1 MKLKNIAVLMGGI
14 SPEREVSLR
23 SGKAVAQA
31 LKNAGFNVFCIDVKD
46 ERIEEIDSMEIDVAF
61 IALHGYFGED
71 GGVQQFLESKGIPY
85 TGSGVNASKI
95 AMNKLTTKKCF
106 INAGLKTPDYL
117 VVTEFQGFA
126 EIQQAITKFTLPV
139 VLKPPQNG
147 SSIGISIIR
156 DINDLKQGLINA
168 FKFGYELLIEKYVK
182 GRELTVGILDDKA
195 LPIIEIKPC
204 AEFFS
209 YEAKY
214 QDNKTE
220 YLVVETELENSVCA
234 HGKPACRTGVLPHN
248 LYAKAQKLAEDA
260 HRVLGCKGFSR
271 VDMLM
276 SEEGDFYLLEI
287 NTIPGFT
294 EKSLLPKAAH
304 AAGISFPSL
313 CRKIAEL
320 AVGDVLADASEPMP
334 QSGKKM
340 LDARI

>member
-1 MKLKNIAVLMGGI
+1 MLVKLKNIAVLMGGI

-23 SGKAVAQA
+23 SGTAVAQA
-31 LKNAGFNVFCIDVKD
+31 LKNAGFNVSCINVQD
-46 ERIEEIDSMEIDVAF
+46 EKIEELDLLEIDVAF

-71 GGVQQFLESKGIPY
+71 GRVQQLLESKGIPY
-85 TGSGVNASKI
+85 TGSGVDASKI
-95 AMNKLTTKKCF
+95 AMDKLATKKCF
-106 INAGLKTPDYL
+106 VDAGLKTPDYL
-117 VVTEFQGFA
+117 TVTESQGYA
-126 EIQQAITKFTLPV
+126 AIERAVIKFGLPV

-156 DINDLKQGLINA
+156 EIAGLEQGLTKA
-168 FKFGYELLIEKYVK
+168 FQFGSELLIEKYVK

-204 AEFFS
+204 AEFFN

-220 YLVVETELENSVCA
+220 YLVVETEQKNNSHAGEKLVCRY
-234 HGKPACRTGVLPHN
+234 GSLPMN
-248 LYAKAQKLAEDA
+248 LYTKAQKLAVDA

-271 VDMLM
+271 VDILM
-276 SEEGDFYLLEI
+276 DEAGEFYLLEI

-304 AAGISFPSL
+304 AAGISFSSL

-320 AVGDVLADASEPMP
+320 AVEDTLVGA
-334 QSGKKM
+334 GRKKVVV
-340 LDARI
+340 

>member
-1 MKLKNIAVLMGGI
+1 VKLENIVVLMGGL

-46 ERIEEIDSMEIDVAF
+46 EKIEELDHIEIDVAF
-61 IALHGYFGED
+61 IALHGCFGED
-71 GGVQQFLESKGIPY
+71 GGVQQLLESKGILY
-85 TGSGVNASKI
+85 TGSGVNASKL
-95 AMNKLTTKKCF
+95 AMDKLTTKKCF
-106 INAGLKTPDYL
+106 INAGLKTPDHL
-117 VVTEFQGFA
+117 VATEFQEFA
-126 EIQQAITKFTLPV
+126 EIQRAIIKFGLPV

-156 DINDLKQGLINA
+156 DISDLKQGLTNA
-168 FKFGYELLIEKYVK
+168 FQFGYELLIEKYVK
-182 GRELTVGILDDKA
+182 GRELTIGILDDKA
-195 LPIIEIKPC
+195 LPIIEIKPS
-204 AEFFS
+204 AEFFN

-214 QDNKTE
+214 KDNKTE
-220 YLVVETELENSVCA
+220 YLVVETEPKDSAITHEKL
-234 HGKPACRTGVLPHN
+234 ACRAGVLPQN
-248 LYAKAQKLAEDA
+248 LYTKAQKLAEDA

-276 SEEGDFYLLEI
+276 SEKGDFYLLEV

-320 AVGDVLADASEPMP
+320 AAGSVLERAHEAEP
-334 QSGKKM
+334 KTAIKM

>member
-46 ERIEEIDSMEIDVAF
+46 EKIKDLDDVKVDVAF

-71 GGVQQFLESKGIPY
+71 GRVQHLLESKGILY
-85 TGSGVNASKI
+85 TGSGVNASKL
-95 AMNKLTTKKCF
+95 AMDKLATKKCF

-117 VVTEFQGFA
+117 VATEFQEFA
-126 EIQQAITKFTLPV
+126 EIQQAIRKFGLPV

-156 DINDLKQGLINA
+156 DINDLKQGLTSA

-220 YLVVETELENSVCA
+220 YLVVETEQKNSARA
-234 HGKPACRTGVLPHN
+234 HGKLTCRTGALPPN

-276 SEEGDFYLLEI
+276 NEEGDFYLLEI

-313 CRKIAEL
+313 CRKIVEL
-320 AVGDVLADASEPMP
+320 AAGDLLVSANKMEP
-334 QSGKKM
+334 QTDKKM

>member
-1 MKLKNIAVLMGGI
+1 
-14 SPEREVSLR
+14 
-23 SGKAVAQA
+23 
-31 LKNAGFNVFCIDVKD
+31 
-46 ERIEEIDSMEIDVAF
+46 
-61 IALHGYFGED
+61 
-71 GGVQQFLESKGIPY
+71 
-85 TGSGVNASKI
+85 
-95 AMNKLTTKKCF
+95 
-106 INAGLKTPDYL
+106 
-117 VVTEFQGFA
+117 
-126 EIQQAITKFTLPV
+126 V

-156 DINDLKQGLINA
+156 DISDLKQGLTNA
-168 FKFGYELLIEKYVK
+168 FHFGYELLIEKYVK
-182 GRELTVGILDDKA
+182 GREFTIGILDDKA

-220 YLVVETELENSVCA
+220 YLVVEQEQKNSA
-234 HGKPACRTGVLPHN
+234 RAQEKFACRTGALPQN

-260 HRVLGCKGFSR
+260 HRVLGCKGLSR

-276 SEEGDFYLLEI
+276 DEDGEFYLLEI

-320 AVGDVLADASEPMP
+320 AACNILVSANEAIENERNAK
-334 QSGKKM
+334 QR
-340 LDARI
+340 A

>member
-1 MKLKNIAVLMGGI
+1 MLVKLKNIAVLMGGI

-46 ERIEEIDSMEIDVAF
+46 EKVEELDLLEIDVAF
-61 IALHGYFGED
+61 VALHGYFGED
-71 GGVQQFLESKGIPY
+71 GRVQQLLESKGIPY
-85 TGSGVNASKI
+85 TGSGVDASKI
-95 AMNKLTTKKCF
+95 AMDKLATKKYF
-106 INAGLKTPDYL
+106 VNAGLKTPDYL
-117 VVTEFQGFA
+117 TVTECQGCA
-126 EIQQAITKFTLPV
+126 EIQRLIIKFGLPV

-156 DINDLKQGLINA
+156 DFNSLELGLTNA
-168 FKFGYELLIEKYVK
+168 FKFGSELLIEKYVM
-182 GRELTVGILDDKA
+182 GRELTIGILDDKA

-220 YLVVETELENSVCA
+220 YLVVETEQKSSARAGEKLVCRPGA
-234 HGKPACRTGVLPHN
+234 LPLN
-248 LYAKAQKLAEDA
+248 LYIKAQKLAVDA

-276 SEEGDFYLLEI
+276 NEEGEFFLLEI

-304 AAGISFPSL
+304 AAGISFSSL

-320 AVGDVLADASEPMP
+320 AVEDALAEPE
-334 QSGKKM
+334 GEGRKKV
-340 LDARI
+340 AV

>member
-1 MKLKNIAVLMGGI
+1 MGGI

-46 ERIEEIDSMEIDVAF
+46 EKIEELDHREIDVAF

-71 GGVQQFLESKGIPY
+71 GRVQHLLESKGIPY

-95 AMNKLTTKKCF
+95 AMDKLATKKCF
-106 INAGLKTPDYL
+106 VNAGLKTPDYL
-117 VVTEFQGFA
+117 VVTEFQECA
-126 EIQQAITKFTLPV
+126 EIQRTITKFGLPV

-156 DINDLKQGLINA
+156 DINDLKQGLTSA

-182 GRELTVGILDDKA
+182 GRELTIGILDDKA
-195 LPIIEIKPC
+195 LPIIEIKPS
-204 AEFFS
+204 AEFFN

-214 QDNKTE
+214 RDNKTE
-220 YLVVETELENSVCA
+220 YLVVEPEQKNSAHAHEKLVCRA
-234 HGKPACRTGVLPHN
+234 GALPLN

-276 SEEGDFYLLEI
+276 NEEGEFYLLEI

-320 AVGDVLADASEPMP
+320 AVRDVLVSANMKP
-334 QSGKKM
+334 QTDTKM
-340 LDARI
+340 LNARIERTV

>member
-23 SGKAVAQA
+23 SGNAVAQA
-31 LKNAGFNVFCIDVKD
+31 LKNAGFNVFSIDVKD
-46 ERIEEIDSMEIDVAF
+46 EKIEELDHIEVDVAF
-61 IALHGYFGED
+61 IALHGRFGED
-71 GGVQQFLESKGIPY
+71 GGVQQLLESKGTLY
-85 TGSGVNASKI
+85 TGSGVKASKI
-95 AMNKLTTKKCF
+95 AMDKLITKKHF
-106 INAGLKTPDYL
+106 INAGLKTPDHL
-117 VVTEFQGFA
+117 VVTEFQEYA
-126 EIQQAITKFTLPV
+126 EIQRAILKFGLPV

-147 SSIGISIIR
+147 SSIGISIIK
-156 DINDLKQGLINA
+156 DIKDLKQGLANA
-168 FKFGYELLIEKYVK
+168 FQFGYELLIEKYVK
-182 GRELTVGILDDKA
+182 GRELTIGILDDKA
-195 LPIIEIKPC
+195 LPIIEIKPS

-214 QDNKTE
+214 KDNKTE
-220 YLVVETELENSVCA
+220 YLVVETEPKDSAIA
-234 HGKPACRTGVLPHN
+234 HGKRVSRIGALSQN

-276 SEEGDFYLLEI
+276 NEEGEFYLLEI

-320 AVGDVLADASEPMP
+320 AVGDLLVSANKRESRT
-334 QSGKKM
+334 GKKM